1 MPEYT
6 RERLIELALREL
18 QPASN
23 QRERCKDDIAFALER
38 VAEQTSAGKV
48 GSKANRRL
56 LTRMVRTGKVFEQLR
71 RRAKL
76 PPNFPAGPPNLR
88 PWLDSIGQYLDRE
101 RRPTKRVQYI
111 QSHAASWA
119 GSLLLRYGHRPS
131 KTRRS
136 RTRRNSVARWDRLA
150 AILAGTPGKSLV
162 NSLRTVRARL
172 FRRLDRSS

>member
-18 QPASN
+18 QPAAA
-23 QRERCKDDIAFALER
+23 QRQRCKDDIAFALER
-38 VAEQTSAGKV
+38 VAEQIAAGKA
-48 GSKANRRL
+48 GSKANRKL
-56 LTRMVRTGKVFEQLR
+56 LTRIVRTGKVFEQLR

-76 PPNFPAGPPNLR
+76 PPDFPAGPPDLR

-101 RRPTKRVQYI
+101 RRPMRAKRAQYI

-119 GSLLLRYGHRPS
+119 GSLLLRYGHEPS

-136 RTRRNSVARWDRLA
+136 RWDRLA
-150 AILAGTPGKSLV
+150 AILASTPSKSLV
-162 NSLRTVRARL
+162 NSLTVVRGRL